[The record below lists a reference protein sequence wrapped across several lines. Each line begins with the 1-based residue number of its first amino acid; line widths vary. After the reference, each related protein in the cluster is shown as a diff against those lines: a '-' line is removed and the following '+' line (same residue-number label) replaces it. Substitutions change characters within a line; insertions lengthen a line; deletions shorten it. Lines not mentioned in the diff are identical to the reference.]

1 MWYFHLQPKEERLLI
16 MYIFRRFHFILILLL
31 CSFTATTVYAQK
43 QYKSIRTVLKAKNGA
58 EAMRLVETCEKD
70 SILQKNPQTYDY
82 GTQAQIII
90 NDAENVKAYLKQ
102 PYDTVK
108 FFQSTC
114 KIFEYI
120 LKCEQAELDLLERE
134 GKKQKFMKENRQRL
148 HQFYRNLGA
157 GGRFF
162 FAKGKYKE
170 AQQLMTYYLDTPLKP
185 IWGDDKS
192 VTTQPAYVNTAF
204 TYQRAAFLSGNFADV
219 ANYSDLTL
227 ADTSYRRNVIE
238 LLARSAE
245 ALGDT
250 VLMAKRLIEGIKEY
264 PHDTYFFTRLTD
276 YFSANEDYNHALLLA
291 DSLLQI
297 YPNQL
302 LYMASRTVSL
312 MNLQR
317 YPEGIEA
324 AKECLALDSTL
335 IDMRFFIGAAY
346 CKMASEISLPTNI
359 NSKTYRDKKLQM
371 QELYNAARPYIEE
384 YRSARPDKSDK
395 WPPLL
400 ERIYWNLNLGL
411 QYDEITKLMQKK

>member
-1 MWYFHLQPKEERLLI
+1 
-16 MYIFRRFHFILILLL
+16 MYISRRFHFILILFL

-43 QYKSIRTVLKAKNGA
+43 QYKSIRAALKAKNGA

-70 SILQKNPQTYDY
+70 SILQKEPRTYDY
-82 GTQAQIII
+82 GTQAQILI

-102 PYDTVK
+102 PYDTAR

-120 LKCEQAELDLLERE
+120 LKCDQAELDLLERE
-134 GKKQKFMKENRQRL
+134 GQKQKFNKENRQRL

-170 AQQLMTYYLDTPLKP
+170 ALQLMAYYLDTPLKP

-204 TYQRAAFLSGNFADV
+204 AYQRAAFLSGNFGDV

-227 ADTSYRRNVIE
+227 ADTAYRRNVIE

-250 VLMAKRLIEGIKEY
+250 VLMAKRLIEGIKAY
-264 PHDTYFFTRLTD
+264 PSDTYFFTRLTD
-276 YFSANEDYNHALLLA
+276 YFSANEDYTSALLLA

-297 YPNQL
+297 YPDHL
-302 LYMASRTVSL
+302 LYKASQTVSL

-317 YPEGIEA
+317 YPEGIQA
-324 AKECLALDSTL
+324 AKACLAMDSTL
-335 IDMRFFIGAAY
+335 IEMYFYIGAAY
-346 CKMASEISLPTNI
+346 CKMASEITLPTNI
-359 NSKTYRDKKLQM
+359 NSKSYRDKKLQM
-371 QELYNAARPYIEE
+371 QELYQAARPYMEE
-384 YRSARPDKSDK
+384 YRKTHPDKSDR
-395 WPPLL
+395 WLPLL
-400 ERIYWNLNLGL
+400 ERIYWNLNLGR
-411 QYDEITKLMQKK
+411 QYEEISKLMQKQ

>member
-1 MWYFHLQPKEERLLI
+1 MFKT
-16 MYIFRRFHFILILLL
+16 RRFHFILLLLL
-31 CSFTATTVYAQK
+31 CSLTATTANAQK
-43 QYKSIRTVLKAKNGA
+43 QYKSIRAALKAKNGA

-102 PYDTVK
+102 PYDTAR

-114 KIFEYI
+114 KIFEYV
-120 LKCEQAELDLLERE
+120 LKCEQAELDLQERE
-134 GKKQKFMKENRQRL
+134 GKKQKFNKVNRQRL
-148 HQFYRNLGA
+148 QQFYRNLGA

-162 FAKGKYKE
+162 YAKGKYQE
-170 AQQLMTYYLDTPLKP
+170 ALQLMAYYLDTPLKP

-204 TYQRAAFLSGNFADV
+204 AYQRAAFLSGNYVNV

-227 ADTSYRRNVIE
+227 TDTTYRRNVIE

-250 VLMAKRLIEGIKEY
+250 ALMAKRLVEGIKDY
-264 PHDTYFFTRLTD
+264 PSDTYFFTRLTD
-276 YFSANEDYNHALLLA
+276 YFSANEDYTSALLLA

-297 YPNQL
+297 YPDQL
-302 LYMASRTVSL
+302 LYKASQTISL

-317 YPEGIEA
+317 YPEGIKA
-324 AKECLALDSTL
+324 AKECLAMDSTL
-335 IDMRFFIGAAY
+335 IDIYIYIGAAY
-346 CKMASEISLPTNI
+346 CKMASEITLPTNI
-359 NSKTYRDKKLQM
+359 NSKSYRERKRQI
-371 QELYNAARPYIEE
+371 QELYQAALPYVEH
-384 YRSARPDKSDK
+384 YRKARLENSDK
-395 WPPLL
+395 WLPLL
-400 ERIYWNLNLGL
+400 ERIYWNLNMGI
-411 QYDEITKLMQKK
+411 QYEEITKLMQKTGLENYNPH

>member
-1 MWYFHLQPKEERLLI
+1 

-82 GTQAQIII
+82 GTQAQILI

-102 PYDTVK
+102 PYDTAR

-114 KIFEYI
+114 KIFEYA

-162 FAKGKYKE
+162 FAKGKYQE
-170 AQQLMTYYLDTPLKP
+170 AQQLMAYYLDTPLKP

-192 VTTQPAYVNTAF
+192 VTTQPAYINTAF
-204 TYQRAAFLSGNFADV
+204 AYQRAAFLSGNYANV
-219 ANYSDLTL
+219 ANYSELTL
-227 ADTSYRRNVIE
+227 ADTTYQRNVIE

-250 VLMAKRLIEGIKEY
+250 VLMAKRLIEGIKGY

-297 YPNQL
+297 YPDQL

-317 YPEGIEA
+317 YSEGIEA
-324 AKECLALDSTL
+324 AKKCLAMDSTL
-335 IDMRFFIGAAY
+335 IDIKLYVGAAY
-346 CKMASEISLPTNI
+346 CKMASEITLPTNI
-359 NSKTYRDKKLQM
+359 NSKSYREKKQ
-371 QELYNAARPYIEE
+371 QIQALYQTALPYVEQYRKVRPE
-384 YRSARPDKSDK
+384 KSDK
-395 WPPLL
+395 WLPLL
-400 ERIYWNLNLGL
+400 ERIYWNLNMGN
-411 QYDEITKLMQKK
+411 QYEEITKLMQNTYLKNCDPH